1 MTETAILLAREQFRA
16 KEDWFMA
23 ACCEVAVFDQVDA
36 GDLELLTDEQVLR
49 VQVMTQQEAGQA
61 VADAL
66 KGAV

>member
-23 ACCEVAVFDQVDA
+23 ACCEVAVFGRPDD
-36 GDLELLTDEQVLR
+36 GDLELVSAEQENRLL
-49 VQVMTQQEAGQA
+49 QMTQQEAGQA

-66 KGAV
+66 KV